1 MGVLSLQMTT
11 GLAFIAILENLWLS
25 SKPACFLSKA
35 NIRHPGCIVVPQMI
49 AWCFALQYTDCR
61 INELIS
67 LILKSAT
74 LLHKNL
80 KNVRKKHCKN
90 LKNVRK
96 CSLEKLKNVRN

>member
-1 MGVLSLQMTT
+1 M
-11 GLAFIAILENLWLS
+11 AFFNARML
-25 SKPACFLSKA
+25 LSKA
-35 NIRHPGCIVVPQMI
+35 NIRHSGCIVVPQML
-49 AWCFALQYTDCR
+49 AWWLALKYTDCR

-74 LLHKNL
+74 LMHKNL